1 MNRSLYEGVFRRARN
16 IANPANKIKSAG
28 STAPPPPPPPPARG
42 GFGLLTTG
50 GVGGGKVSFLRST
63 NMPFSM
69 SLTSKVP
76 DVRNG

>member
-1 MNRSLYEGVFRRARN
+1 MCRRARN
-16 IANPANKIKSAG
+16 IANPANKIKTRPS
-28 STAPPPPPPPPARG
+28 SAPPPPPPRLGAAG
-42 GFGLLTTG
+42 GGGVVTTG
-50 GVGGGKVSFLRST
+50 GGRVSFLRST